1 MDFSLEFDPWIRDNI
16 NQLVKCIVHRVI
28 HKDTGEPKMK
38 KRDTNIFKQ
47 ANRRSPVYN
56 TMLLKSVCKWDTQ
69 LRSDTKARPHPSSP
83 VAILHLVHFQKR
95 MMKTQN
101 SHHPRK

>member
-56 TMLLKSVCKWDTQ
+56 TMLLKSVCKWDIQ
-69 LRSDTKARPHPSSP
+69 LRSDIKARLHLSSP
-83 VAILHLVHFQKR
+83 VAILHFVHFQKR
-95 MMKTQN
+95 MMKI
-101 SHHPRK
+101 

>member
-47 ANRRSPVYN
+47 DI
-56 TMLLKSVCKWDTQ
+56 LL
-69 LRSDTKARPHPSSP
+69 A
-83 VAILHLVHFQKR
+83 
-95 MMKTQN
+95 
-101 SHHPRK
+101 